1 MKMFHKKSLVL
12 LVCVT
17 LLLTF
22 TVSGT
27 VAFLADGSGSV
38 VNTFQPTQVSVT
50 VTDEIVKNDDGSTS
64 KKNVVITNTS
74 NIKAYIRAEVIANWC
89 NDKGQVVLPLTD
101 FSLTLGEGWSMS
113 DGYYYYKDPVEAGKP
128 VPKALFESYKAPAA
142 PYAGLHLEMDII
154 VQAIQAEGMN
164 VNSAQEAFAKAAKSG
179 N

>member
-1 MKMFHKKSLVL
+1 MKKFHKKSLVL

-22 TVSGT
+22 AVSGT
-27 VAFLADGSGSV
+27 VAFLADSSSSV
-38 VNTFQPTQVSVT
+38 VNTFEPTQVSVT
-50 VTDEIVKNDDGSTS
+50 VTDKINSNNEKTD
-64 KKNVVITNTS
+64 VVITNTS

-101 FSLTLGEGWSMS
+101 FSLTLGEWWSMI
-113 DGYYYYKDPVEAGKP
+113 DGYYYYKYPVEARKV
-128 VPKALFESYKAPAA
+128 VPNALCESYKAPAA

-154 VQAIQAEGMN
+154 VQAIQAEGMK
-164 VNSAQEAFAKAAKSG
+164 VDSAQEAFAKAAKSG

>member
-1 MKMFHKKSLVL
+1 MKKFHKKSLVL

-38 VNTFQPTQVSVT
+38 VNTFEPTQVSVT
-50 VTDEIVKNDDGSTS
+50 VTDEIVTNEDGSTT

-89 NDKGQVVLPLTD
+89 NDKGRVVMPLTSL
-101 FSLTLGEGWSMS
+101 SLTLGEGWLA
-113 DGYYYYKDPVEAGKP
+113 DGDYYYYKDPVAAGQP
-128 VPKALFESYKAPAA
+128 VPKALFESYKTPDA
-142 PYAGLHLEMDII
+142 PYTGLHLEMDII

-164 VNSAQEAFAKAAKSG
+164 VSTAQ
-179 N
+179 